1 MVSLW
6 MQLGVAVSVGK
17 CGGAP
22 SCWSFAPVIL
32 VQREADPKSG
42 GIWV

>member
-1 MVSLW
+1 MVPLW

-22 SCWSFAPVIL
+22 SCWSFVPMIL
-32 VQREADPKSG
+32 VQCEVDPKSG
-42 GIWV
+42 GV

>member
-1 MVSLW
+1 MVPLW
-6 MQLGVAVSVGK
+6 VQLGAAVSVGK

-22 SCWSFAPVIL
+22 SCWSFASMIL

-42 GIWV
+42 GM